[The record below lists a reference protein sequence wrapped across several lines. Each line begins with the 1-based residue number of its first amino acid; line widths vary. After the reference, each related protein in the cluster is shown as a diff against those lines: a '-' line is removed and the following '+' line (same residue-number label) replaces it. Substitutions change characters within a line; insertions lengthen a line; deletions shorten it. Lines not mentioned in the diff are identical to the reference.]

1 MTMPIVSPIFSGKT
15 AEFLVSAMS
24 SIVFLFLDFLDILL
38 CVFFKIVDEIFE
50 GNDGPCYCHNRGEG
64 RAGAIDK
71 RGSEV
76 SETLYGR
83 ENVFREMGSVRFPR
97 KSEGFVKNGGG
108 NGIVGNRWSDCG
120 CESCVSWM
128 SIGDQ
133 RLHVVVKEPS
143 EDVISPVE
151 EAGGIAIEFVF
162 PLVALEV
169 AYVVVLVR
177 FTDAFGSDCSSRPTE
192 NVIFLHGFL
201 SSSLIWTEMVFPNLS
216 EPTKRNYRLFA
227 VDLLGFGRSPKPRDC
242 LYTLRDHLEMVE
254 KSVINAFQLSSFHL
268 VAHSMGCIVAVAL
281 AAKHSKSVKSITLLA
296 PPYFLSP
303 KDGAS
308 LAALKGLA
316 DRKLWPPLLFGS
328 AVMAWYEHLGR
339 GVCFLFCR
347 NHRAWEWILKLLTRR
362 RDLHFM
368 FTDMTRHT
376 HHSAWHTMHNVICGG
391 AKSMDEFLE
400 ALRDSKAKIHVIQ
413 GAQDH
418 VIPVECSSNIK
429 MKVPQAEVEIIANAD
444 HNTIILNRKREF
456 TQNLERIWAS
466 TAVC

>member
-1 MTMPIVSPIFSGKT
+1 MTMPIVSPIFSGKWPGKT

-38 CVFFKIVDEIFE
+38 CDFFKIVDEFFE
-50 GNDGPCYCHNRGEG
+50 GKAGPCYCHNRGEG
-64 RAGAIDK
+64 RAGAVDE
-71 RGSEV
+71 RGSEA

-83 ENVFREMGSVRFPR
+83 KNVFREMGSVRFPR
-97 KSEGFVKNGGG
+97 KSEGFAKNGGG

-143 EDVISPVE
+143 ED
-151 EAGGIAIEFVF
+151 
-162 PLVALEV
+162 
-169 AYVVVLVR
+169 
-177 FTDAFGSDCSSRPTE
+177 AFGRDCSSKPTE

-227 VDLLGFGRSPKPRDC
+227 LDLLGFGRSPKPRDC

-254 KSVINAFQLSSFHL
+254 KSVIDAFQLSSFHL

-308 LAALKGLA
+308 LTALRGLT

-400 ALRDSKAKIHVIQ
+400 SLRDSKAKIHVIQ
-413 GAQDH
+413 GAEDH
-418 VIPVECSSNIK
+418 VVRVECSSNIK

-444 HNTIILNRKREF
+444 HNTIILNREREF
-456 TQNLERIWAS
+456 TRNLERIWAS
-466 TAVC
+466 TADNKIAARMLF